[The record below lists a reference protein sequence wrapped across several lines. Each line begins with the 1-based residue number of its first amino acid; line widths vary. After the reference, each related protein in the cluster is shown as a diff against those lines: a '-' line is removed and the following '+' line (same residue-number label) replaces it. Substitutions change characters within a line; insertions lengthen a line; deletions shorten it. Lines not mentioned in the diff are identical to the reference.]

1 MLGLI
6 GSVGTAAPVNFGLC
20 CGHALFHAHF
30 LLRFLCRLWRLFALI
45 SKSKLF
51 PRLFPV
57 KVNITVKP
65 DCIWPAAL
73 AGLACWG
80 GLPLPHCP
88 LNGSVLPR
96 RSADLM
102 LSGGLLYSAC
112 FGCAVRPLQPVFR
125 RQCRLA
131 LLLLLVVI
139 WL

>member
-1 MLGLI
+1 MEVSG
-6 GSVGTAAPVNFGLC
+6 GGGTAAPVSFGLC
-20 CGHALFHAHF
+20 CGHALFHAYF
-30 LLRFLCRLWRLFALI
+30 LLRFLCRLWRLFALV

-73 AGLACWG
+73 AGLAFWG

-96 RSADLM
+96 RWLISCFPA
-102 LSGGLLYSAC
+102 AC
-112 FGCAVRPLQPVFR
+112 CILPAFGCAVRPLQPVFR